1 MAISYVKI
9 TGILLLLIV
18 IGASSFMLLS
28 KPSIGENQASEPT
41 VKTDSNEEQGYQEKY
56 EVRMDSNTRLLGGY
70 PVVVVGPKDAKL
82 ELYVFYDL
90 YCPYCAREFT
100 ESLDYMISLT
110 ERGVKLVF
118 VDTVV
123 HPEAVDMHA
132 ELRCVAASGGPYV
145 EILKDLYAS
154 FVEEGK
160 PPSMEL
166 LKQLESKYGYKG
178 HSSGDCT
185 KKEKFN
191 AVSMT
196 QYAIQQLGVPGT
208 PTKVIY
214 NLEKNKAWAL
224 PGYMP
229 LEAFKGYMEDA
240 IAGKDLS
247 TRQPS

>member
-18 IGASSFMLLS
+18 IGASSFMLIS
-28 KPSIGENQASEPT
+28 KPSISGNQASEPT
-41 VKTDSNEEQGYQEKY
+41 VQTGSSGEQGYQDKY
-56 EVRMDSNTRLLGGY
+56 EIRMDSNTRLLGGY
-70 PVVVVGPKDAKL
+70 PAIVIGPKDAKL
-82 ELYVFYDL
+82 ELYIFYDL
-90 YCPYCAREFT
+90 YCPYCARDFT
-100 ESLDYMISLT
+100 ESLDYMMSLT

-132 ELRCVAASGGPYV
+132 ELRCVAFSGGPYI
-145 EILKDLYAS
+145 ELLKDLYAS
-154 FVEEGK
+154 FVEKDE
-160 PPSMEL
+160 PPSMEF

-178 HSSGDCT
+178 HSSNDCV
-185 KKEKFN
+185 KKEKYN
-191 AVSMT
+191 VVSMT

-229 LEAFKGYMEDA
+229 LEAFKRYMEDA

-247 TRQPS
+247 IRQPS